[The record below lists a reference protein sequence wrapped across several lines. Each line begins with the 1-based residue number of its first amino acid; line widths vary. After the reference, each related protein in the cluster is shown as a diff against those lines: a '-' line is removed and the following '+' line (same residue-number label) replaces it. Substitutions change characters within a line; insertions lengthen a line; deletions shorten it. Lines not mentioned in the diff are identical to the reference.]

1 MRSVLVILCLVAF
14 SCTVFGGEVEYVW
27 VNGQSVAR
35 SAAVAPAVQ
44 VSAPVRT
51 RVVMVKECSID
62 ANGNQTCRLVPRTE
76 IISEAVAP
84 AIPTAVVTGAVDCPC
99 VAATGSCPCAGTA
112 AATASGSESY
122 AFPRVHGVRSWFAN
136 RPRLFKGEFLGA
148 LATRLQR

>member
-35 SAAVAPAVQ
+35 SAAVAPVVQ

-51 RVVMVKECSID
+51 RTVMVKECSID

-76 IISEAVAP
+76 VISESSTLAVTSL
-84 AIPTAVVTGAVDCPC
+84 TAEQCEC
-99 VAATGSCPCAGTA
+99 VKATGSCPCSVPAS
-112 AATASGSESY
+112 ATASGSESY
-122 AFPRVHGVRSWFAN
+122 AFPRAHGVRSWFAN
-136 RPRLFKGEFLGA
+136 RPRLFKGELLGA
-148 LATRLQR
+148 LASRLQR